1 MCVHLYGSSVQCK
14 GLWKQSLPLSLF
26 LCKGG
31 SWGLC
36 KGEIVG
42 TWTLKHANTFTVNS
56 THCRLH
62 RWTWPQSRHTHIH
75 INICMGNHSSSQW
88 RSITAHHSHK
98 PTPGGACA
106 LYGTQSA
113 AFYWLDTNMVN
124 FRLQE
129 WTLHSGSEHIV
140 IHARGSENKPKWPF

>member
-1 MCVHLYGSSVQCK
+1 MDLVSSVRDCE
-14 GLWKQSLPLSLF
+14 SSLSLF
-26 LCKGG
+26 L
-31 SWGLC
+31 SFSVRAAPEVSVRERLWGH
-36 KGEIVG
+36 EPSNMQ
-42 TWTLKHANTFTVNS
+42 NTFTVNS